1 MNVHPDCQ
9 EGVPKCQPKSR
20 LLRRQ
25 KSASEID
32 SRIVGVEDDSEYFI
46 FGTLKWIW
54 RKSRRDR
61 ESYFTLIPFLAIP
74 TTTTNTSTVWRRHSV
89 RSLHSYSSF
98 EHSYPQALGL
108 DPREPDPVYVTLREA
123 ARKRSDTGRK
133 KRHLHHR
140 RRCYSENGVT
150 NTTNKMKNQPQL
162 ANGILFL
169 EVHDFAN
176 RVGWCDFLTFC
187 KVSDFCY

>member
-1 MNVHPDCQ
+1 MQ
-9 EGVPKCQPKSR
+9 
-20 LLRRQ
+20 
-25 KSASEID
+25 
-32 SRIVGVEDDSEYFI
+32 Y
-46 FGTLKWIW
+46 LKWIW
-54 RKSRRDR
+54 RKPRRDR

-74 TTTTNTSTVWRRHSV
+74 TTTSNTSTVWRRHSV

-150 NTTNKMKNQPQL
+150 NTTNKMKNQQQL
-162 ANGILFL
+162 ANGILFWRFMIL
-169 EVHDFAN
+169 LN
-176 RVGWCDFLTFC
+176 RVGWCDVLTFF
-187 KVSDFCY
+187 KDFARCQIFATK

>member
-1 MNVHPDCQ
+1 MFILIAKREFPNVNPNLGFCVGKNPLLKSTQ
-9 EGVPKCQPKSR
+9 ESLALKMTVSI
-20 LLRRQ
+20 LF
-25 KSASEID
+25 SA
-32 SRIVGVEDDSEYFI
+32 
-46 FGTLKWIW
+46 LKWIW
-54 RKSRRDR
+54 RKPRRDR

-74 TTTTNTSTVWRRHSV
+74 TTTSNTSTVWRRHSV

-150 NTTNKMKNQPQL
+150 NTTNKMKNQQQL
-162 ANGILFL
+162 ANGILFWRFMIL
-169 EVHDFAN
+169 LN
-176 RVGWCDFLTFC
+176 RVGWCDFLTFY